1 MRSVACIVCR
11 AAIEEGERFV
21 LVQKG
26 RHAAHCSEA
35 CLVETMQAQRRARAA
50 ARWRWIL
57 GAAAVALVLVG
68 TDLVWRRLHM
78 PHPTSIS
85 YDPPVVRPVAVR
97 PEPIFYGPA
106 WPPTDEDWLHAF
118 TTTAWIYPLPGP
130 TRHPPAVDDRI
141 LTPPEPAVRRGRGP
155 ATPPPSPVCREP
167 GRCGVDLGG
176 DLWGEHVYA
185 AHDGIVDRVQHA
197 VGDEPGGV
205 YLRLAHFGGNA
216 FTHYVHLA
224 AVPRTLVRGVQVK
237 AGEIIGLVGETGN
250 EHPGRYVHFALS
262 VHPSPDFAE
271 VYWDPRAL
279 MMRWPLHVPPHG
291 TVAGFLPPQTDLAPP
306 PFRHRSR

>member
-1 MRSVACIVCR
+1 MRAVACIVCR
-11 AAIEEGERFV
+11 AAIEDGERFV
-21 LVQKG
+21 LVQRG

-35 CLVETMQAQRRARAA
+35 CLVETVQAQRRARAA

-85 YDPPVVRPVAVR
+85 YEPPVIRPVAVR

-106 WPPTDEDWLHAF
+106 WPPTDEDWLYAF
-118 TTTAWIYPLPGP
+118 TNTSWTYPLPGP
-130 TRHPPAVDDRI
+130 TRRAPAVDDHI
-141 LTPPEPAVRRGRGP
+141 LSPPEPTGRRSRGP
-155 ATPPPSPVCREP
+155 VPLPPVCREP

-176 DLWGEHVYA
+176 GLWGEHVYA
-185 AHDGIVDRVQHA
+185 VHDGVVDRVQHA
-197 VGDEPGGV
+197 PGDEPGGV

-224 AVPRTLVRGVQVK
+224 AVPRTIFRGATVK
-237 AGEIIGLVGETGN
+237 AGDVIGLVGETGN

-262 VHPSPDFAE
+262 VHPGTSAALPE

-279 MMRWPLHVPPHG
+279 MMRWPLRVPPHG
-291 TVAGFLPPQTDLAPP
+291 TVAGFLPAETDLTPP
-306 PFRHRSR
+306 PFRHHTR